1 MKISKSV
8 LLGFLIIFVSL
19 FIIQIKTC
27 NESNEKDSIIQ
38 TQYNVMTSKRDA
50 EGRETVSRQV
60 VEAGFDAMRKYYGDS
75 IKRIIDRNTVSLTRA
90 KIQTTNGGTTATTIR
105 SDTTGRFRRFKN
117 DETKSGTPGSAMD
130 ANISITGGSRLLG
143 QDSGRT
149 HELPI
154 YETVHTDKWQSY
166 SITAGPDSTI
176 LIHTSYNEYS
186 IKTEFVK
193 NGKGLKAFFQPKVL
207 QVSITNENPQTQT
220 IGVDSWHVPVKKN
233 TGLRLGT
240 GIAIGVGIG
249 YLLFH

>member
-1 MKISKSV
+1 MKISKSFI
-8 LLGFLIIFVSL
+8 LGFLIIFVSL

-50 EGRETVSRQV
+50 EGRETVSKQV

-75 IKRIIDRNTVSLTRA
+75 IKRMIDRNTVSLTRA
-90 KIQTTNGGTTATTIR
+90 KTKTTNGGTTATTIR
-105 SDTTGRFRRFKN
+105 NARRDSTGNGWQENILLPTNEPSSTGTFREDSDGV
-117 DETKSGTPGSAMD
+117 
-130 ANISITGGSRLLG
+130 L
-143 QDSGRT
+143 
-149 HELPI
+149 ELPV
-154 YETVHTDKWQSY
+154 YETVHTDKWQTY
-166 SITAGPDSTI
+166 SITAGPDSI
-176 LIHTSYNEYS
+176 KLQYVSYNEYS
-186 IKTEFVK
+186 IKTEFVR

-207 QVSITNENPQTQT
+207 QVSITNENPRTQT
-220 IGVDSWHVPVKKN
+220 LGVDSWHVPVKKN